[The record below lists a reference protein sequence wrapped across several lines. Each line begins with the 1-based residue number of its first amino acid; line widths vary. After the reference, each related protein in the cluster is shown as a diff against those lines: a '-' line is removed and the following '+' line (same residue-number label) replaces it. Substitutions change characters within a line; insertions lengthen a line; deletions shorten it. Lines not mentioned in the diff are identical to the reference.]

1 MAMTPPEND
10 LVWLE
15 RARRPDLA
23 LLLDLDGTLI
33 PFAPTL
39 ELATL
44 DEPGVSLLRALRDSG
59 VNVAI
64 VSGRPKPALEPHR
77 QRVADAWW
85 VAEHGIWSHF
95 GDAWSAAD
103 GTAAPD
109 LDLLY
114 NALRTLEEVP
124 GLRLERKS
132 LSVCAHWRQVAPAMR
147 DAVIAAIEL
156 VSEEWLETQPEYERL
171 DGAEMFEVRKRSAH
185 KGTAV
190 KAVRLRLP
198 AASFIAIGDDDTD
211 EDMFAALST
220 EDVAIAVRNGRR
232 RTTRAHYSLPDPGAV
247 REFLWWLVDAR
258 TRQGLLPLPRFDA
271 PPAPLPPARS
281 QLVVVS
287 NRLPALPTAARERQV
302 GGLVSALEPALRE
315 HEGIWLGW
323 SGHTRDGDPVLAVDD
338 EAVPRRAS
346 FDFSPEWR
354 ERFYGGFCNRAL
366 WPLLHGFPGRVR
378 YLDQDWVA
386 YQEVNRSFAASAA
399 ALAVDGGTIWVHDY
413 HLMLVARDLRDL
425 GFTGKTGIFMHVPF
439 PQPDVFET
447 LPWCDELLS
456 ALYRFDLVGFHT
468 AQWADNFRAC
478 AAAHGRRIGKAPQL
492 PHVAILPIGIDS
504 VGFRGGPAEID
515 RDVAGLM
522 KTLGERR
529 MILGVDRLDYS
540 KGIPERLTA
549 FEHLLENYPE
559 WRGHVSFVQISVPS
573 REDIPEYAELRQRV
587 ELQVGRING
596 KFGEADWVP
605 VRYLYRSYDHG
616 VLAQLYRAADVA
628 LVTPLRDGLNL
639 VAKEFVASQD
649 PARPGVLVLSRFAGA
664 AAELS
669 DAVITNP
676 YHPDG
681 VAAHIHSALQMPL
694 EERVRRQALLSAV
707 VSATT
712 PVSWATGF
720 LGHLR
725 GTRAILGS
733 AVPTTDLTAKGSS
746 PPIAS
751 GTSQ

>member
-1 MAMTPPEND
+1 MTPPEND

-44 DEPGVSLLRALRDSG
+44 DEAGAALLRALRGSG

-64 VSGRPKPALEPHR
+64 VSGRPQPALEPHR
-77 QRVADAWW
+77 QRVTDAWW

-103 GTAAPD
+103 GTDAPD

-114 NALRTLEEVP
+114 NALRTIEEVP

-211 EDMFAALST
+211 EDMFAALSS

-258 TRQGLLPLPRFDA
+258 TRPGLLPLPRFDA

-302 GGLVSALEPALRE
+302 GGLVSALEPALRQY
-315 HEGIWLGW
+315 EGIWLGW
-323 SGHTRDGDPVLAVDD
+323 SGHTRDGAAVLAVD
-338 EAVPRRAS
+338 EESVPRRAS
-346 FDFSPEWR
+346 FDFSPLWR
-354 ERFYGGFCNRAL
+354 ERFYSGFCNRAL

-386 YQEVNRSFAASAA
+386 YQEVNRSFASSAA
-399 ALAVDGGTIWVHDY
+399 TLAVDGGTIWVHDY

-425 GFTGKTGIFMHVPF
+425 GFTGATGMFMHVPF

-456 ALYRFDLVGFHT
+456 ALYHFDLLGFHT

-478 AAAHGRRIGKAPQL
+478 AAAHGRRIGQQPQL
-492 PHVAILPIGIDS
+492 PHLAILPIGIDA
-504 VGFRGGPAEID
+504 VGFSGGGAAELD

-549 FEHLLENYPE
+549 FDHLLENYPE
-559 WRGHVSFVQISVPS
+559 WRGRVSFVQISVPS

-639 VAKEFVASQD
+639 VAKEFVAAQD

-664 AAELS
+664 AAELE

-681 VAAHIHSALQMPL
+681 VAADIHRALQMPL
-694 EERVRRQALLSAV
+694 EERVRRQARLSAV

-720 LGHLR
+720 LGQLS
-725 GTRAILGS
+725 GVRA
-733 AVPTTDLTAKGSS
+733 SS
-746 PPIAS
+746 
-751 GTSQ
+751 